1 MCEIGDSRSM
11 EIIRK
16 YFKLNIKKQVGLWAW
31 IGRVAPLSAL
41 MVLCLVM
48 FYDIDTLLDTVLLF
62 VAVSFSITAFAW
74 WWWVIYAVRDIFTML
89 SRANKKFEEVI
100 LEIKK
105 IKIETNKLKAKRKK

>member
-1 MCEIGDSRSM
+1 M

-41 MVLCLVM
+41 LVLCLVVY
-48 FYDIDTLLDTVLLF
+48 YDIDTWLKTALVLIGI
-62 VAVSFSITAFAW
+62 VFSITAFTW

-89 SRANKKFEEVI
+89 TKANKKFEEV
-100 LEIKK
+100 LFEIKK
-105 IKIETNKLKAKRKK
+105 IKLETSKLKKRKK